1 MQSVKK
7 IFEVRLYI
15 YRYIYVPNFGEVWGG
30 GQFDPPPEIS
40 AGKVRNG
47 PRMAQMDGKQVIL
60 TNKTV

>member
-7 IFEVRLYI
+7 SFEVRLYI

-30 GQFDPPPEIS
+30 VNLTPPEIS